1 MQRRVMN
8 MLGMI
13 INEQELQELEYMI
26 KKEMDELIFD
36 MEDTRIDLVVK
47 KAMYDR
53 YQTLFQLFRR
63 VANDHEVQKYMTN
76 YKF

>member
-1 MQRRVMN
+1 

-13 INEQELQELEYMI
+13 INEKELKELEYMI

-36 MEDTRIDLVVK
+36 LEDTRIDIIVK

-53 YQTLFQLFRR
+53 YQVLFQLFRR
-63 VANDHEVQKYMTN
+63 VATEQEVLKYIPN

>member
-1 MQRRVMN
+1 MI
-8 MLGMI
+8 GMI
-13 INEQELQELEYMI
+13 VNEKELRELEYMI

-36 MEDTRIDLVVK
+36 MEDTRIDVVVK
-47 KAMYDR
+47 RAMCNR

-63 VANDHEVQKYMTN
+63 VATDQEVQKYIMN

>member
-1 MQRRVMN
+1 MN

-13 INEQELQELEYMI
+13 INEQELRELEYII

-36 MEDTRIDLVVK
+36 MEDYRIDLVVK
-47 KAMYDR
+47 RAMHAR

-63 VANDHEVQKYMTN
+63 VATDHEVKKYITN

>member
-1 MQRRVMN
+1 MN

-13 INEQELQELEYMI
+13 INEQELRELEYMI

-63 VANDHEVQKYMTN
+63 VATDYEVQKYMTN

>member
-1 MQRRVMN
+1 MN

-63 VANDHEVQKYMTN
+63 VATDYEVQKYMTN

>member
-1 MQRRVMN
+1 MFGIV
-8 MLGMI
+8 
-13 INEQELQELEYMI
+13 INEKELSELEYMI

-36 MEDTRIDLVVK
+36 LEDTRIDIVVK
-47 KAMYDR
+47 KAMYNR

-63 VANDHEVQKYMTN
+63 VAKEQDVLKYIPK

>member
-1 MQRRVMN
+1 MFGV
-8 MLGMI
+8 I
-13 INEQELQELEYMI
+13 INEKELRELEYMI

-36 MEDTRIDLVVK
+36 LEDTRIDIVVK

-53 YQTLFQLFRR
+53 YRILFQLFRR
-63 VANDHEVQKYMTN
+63 VATEQDVLKYIPK

>member
-1 MQRRVMN
+1 

-13 INEQELQELEYMI
+13 INEKELTELEYII

-36 MEDTRIDLVVK
+36 LEDARIDMTIK

-53 YQTLFQLFRR
+53 YHVLFQLFRR
-63 VANDHEVQKYMTN
+63 VANDSDVQKYIPN

>member
-1 MQRRVMN
+1 MI
-8 MLGMI
+8 GMI
-13 INEQELQELEYMI
+13 VNEKELRELEYMI

-36 MEDTRIDLVVK
+36 MEDTRIDVVVK
-47 KAMYDR
+47 RAMYNR

-63 VANDHEVQKYMTN
+63 VATDQEVQKYIMN